1 MNIDSLYMK
10 INNLP
15 EVIDCY
21 DGKLKTIDSCNESVA
36 AVDIAVEQLAQ
47 LRLAI
52 AENKA
57 KLANKFIEENLM
69 TFDER
74 VEISKE
80 LSHNFFYDLPAESC
94 FYKWLK
100 KFQDKFLGGCMV
112 NLVNATI
119 DCQTQHFEPW
129 RQSLKL
135 WLSDDPS
142 SKFSVL
148 VSIPLPRSIQPT
160 YDTQEVLGGVY
171 VALSGSSRMWCSESC
186 DIFVDEYDIDAIR
199 SALAKTL
206 CVGKMKELPDFAS
219 SKVERLYY
227 GGDRSSWFT
236 SFFSGE
242 AKAMSFLGIGR
253 RGLTKLKKYDDDFH
267 YFGGDDDFTYK

>member
-1 MNIDSLYMK
+1 MNIDSLFTK
-10 INNLP
+10 INKLP
-15 EVIDCY
+15 EVTDCY
-21 DGKLKTIDSCNESVA
+21 DGKLKSIDSCNESIA
-36 AVDIAVEQLAQ
+36 AVDIAAEQLAHV
-47 LRLAI
+47 RLAI

-80 LSHNFFYDLPAESC
+80 LSHNFFYDLPAKSC

-112 NLVNATI
+112 NLINATV
-119 DCQTQHFEPW
+119 DCHEQHFESW
-129 RQSLKL
+129 RQDLKL

-148 VSIPLPRSIQPT
+148 VSIPLPRSINPT
-160 YDTQEVLGGVY
+160 YDTQEVLGGIY
-171 VALSGSSRMWCSESC
+171 VALSGSNRMWSLESR

-199 SALAKTL
+199 SVLAKTL
-206 CVGKMKELPDFAS
+206 CAGKMNKLPDFAS
-219 SKVERLYY
+219 SKVERLYNR
-227 GGDRSSWFT
+227 DRSSWFM
-236 SFFSGE
+236 SFFPGE
-242 AKAMSFLGIGR
+242 ARAMGFFGR
-253 RGLTKLKKYDDDFH
+253 RSLSRWKEYDDSLIFD
-267 YFGGDDDFTYK
+267 GADDFTYK

>member
-1 MNIDSLYMK
+1 M
-10 INNLP
+10 
-15 EVIDCY
+15 
-21 DGKLKTIDSCNESVA
+21 
-36 AVDIAVEQLAQ
+36 
-47 LRLAI
+47 RLAA

-100 KFQDKFLGGCMV
+100 KFQDKFLGGRMV
-112 NLVNATI
+112 NLINATV
-119 DCQTQHFEPW
+119 DCNEQHFESW
-129 RQSLKL
+129 RQNLKL
-135 WLSDDPS
+135 WLSDDPY

-148 VSIPLPRSIQPT
+148 VSIPLPRSIHPT
-160 YDTQEVLGGVY
+160 CDTQEVLGGIY
-171 VALSGSSRMWCSESC
+171 VALSSGSNRTWCHEGC

-206 CVGKMKELPDFAS
+206 CAGKMKELPDFAS
-219 SKVERLYY
+219 SKAEMRLYNRA
-227 GGDRSSWFT
+227 GSIWFM
-236 SFFSGE
+236 SFFPAE
-242 AKAMSFLGIGR
+242 ARAMDLFGR
-253 RGLTKLKKYDDDFH
+253 RGLSRLKDYDDDSF
-267 YFGGDDDFTYK
+267 YFDRTDDFTYR

>member
-1 MNIDSLYMK
+1 MNTDSLLPK
-10 INNLP
+10 INKLL
-15 EVIDCY
+15 IDCY
-21 DGKLKTIDSCNESVA
+21 DGKLKSIDSCNESIATVDMA
-36 AVDIAVEQLAQ
+36 AEQLAHA
-47 LRLAI
+47 RLAI

-74 VEISKE
+74 VEITKE

-100 KFQDKFLGGCMV
+100 KFQDKFLDGCAV
-112 NLVNATI
+112 NLINATI
-119 DCQTQHFEPW
+119 DCHEQCFESW
-129 RQSLKL
+129 RQSLRL

-148 VSIPLPRSIQPT
+148 VTIPLPRSIQPT
-160 YDTQEVLGGVY
+160 YDTQEVLGGIY
-171 VALSGSSRMWCSESC
+171 VALSGSSRMWSNASC

-206 CVGKMKELPDFAS
+206 CAGKMKKLPDFVS
-219 SKVERLYY
+219 SKAERLYIR
-227 GGDRSSWFT
+227 DRPSWFM
-236 SFFSGE
+236 SFFSGG
-242 AKAMSFLGIGR
+242 ARAMDLFER
-253 RGLTKLKKYDDDFH
+253 RGLSRWKEYDDSLCFD
-267 YFGGDDDFTYK
+267 GADDFTYK

>member
-1 MNIDSLYMK
+1 MNRDSLFIK
-10 INNLP
+10 INKLP

-21 DGKLKTIDSCNESVA
+21 DGKLKSIDSCNESIA
-36 AVDIAVEQLAQ
+36 AVDIAVEQLAYV
-47 LRLAI
+47 RLAI

-112 NLVNATI
+112 NLINATV
-119 DCQTQHFEPW
+119 DCNEQQFESW
-129 RQSLKL
+129 RQNLKL

-148 VSIPLPRSIQPT
+148 VSIPLPRSIHPT
-160 YDTQEVLGGVY
+160 HDTLEVFGGIY
-171 VALSGSSRMWCSESC
+171 VALSRSNRMWSLESR

-199 SALAKTL
+199 SVLAKTL
-206 CVGKMKELPDFAS
+206 CAGKMNKLPDFAS
-219 SKVERLYY
+219 SKVERLYN
-227 GGDRSSWFT
+227 GDGSSWFM
-236 SFFSGE
+236 SFFQRE
-242 AKAMSFLGIGR
+242 ARAMGFFGR
-253 RGLTKLKKYDDDFH
+253 RGLPRLKNYDDSSL
-267 YFGGDDDFTYK
+267 YFNGADDFTYK

>member
-1 MNIDSLYMK
+1 MNIDSLFTK
-10 INNLP
+10 INRLP
-15 EVIDCY
+15 EVTDCY
-21 DGKLKTIDSCNESVA
+21 DGKLKSIDSCNESIA
-36 AVDIAVEQLAQ
+36 AVDIAVEQLAHV
-47 LRLAI
+47 RLAI

-74 VEISKE
+74 VEITKE

-112 NLVNATI
+112 NLINATI
-119 DCQTQHFEPW
+119 DCHEQRFESW
-129 RQSLKL
+129 RQDLKL

-148 VSIPLPRSIQPT
+148 VSIPLPRSIHPT
-160 YDTQEVLGGVY
+160 YDTQEVLGGIY
-171 VALSGSSRMWCSESC
+171 VALSGSNRMWSHESC

-206 CVGKMKELPDFAS
+206 CAGKMKKLPDFAS
-219 SKVERLYY
+219 SKAERLYNRD
-227 GGDRSSWFT
+227 GSIWFM
-236 SFFSGE
+236 SFFPGE
-242 AKAMSFLGIGR
+242 ARAMGLFGR
-253 RGLTKLKKYDDDFH
+253 RGLSRLKNYDDSSL